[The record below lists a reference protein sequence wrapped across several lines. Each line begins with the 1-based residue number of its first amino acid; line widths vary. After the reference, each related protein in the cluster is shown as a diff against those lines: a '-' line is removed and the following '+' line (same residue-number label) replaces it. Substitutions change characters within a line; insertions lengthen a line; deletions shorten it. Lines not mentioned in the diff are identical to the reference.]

1 MVAFGT
7 PDLLDTCLAT
17 LGGQFP
23 VVVVDNSSQ
32 AEVLAVSS
40 RHGARYIDPGRNL
53 GFGGGVNVGLAHRQS
68 PRADVL
74 LLNPDAEITAGG
86 VSQLEQYLRSHPG
99 LACVG
104 PTQVNGSGGTE
115 DRVGW
120 PFPTPLGAWMEALG
134 LGRTRTRVDFVIGS
148 VLLVRAEALDEVGR
162 FDERFFL
169 YAEETDWQR
178 RASDLG
184 WGVAVCPE
192 VTAVHLG
199 AGTGGDPSV
208 REAHF
213 HASQERY
220 VRKYFGPRGWQGY
233 RAAVMTGAALRAL
246 VLPGQR
252 GRAAADRFHLYRV
265 GPCRVE
271 ARQ

>member
-1 MVAFGT
+1 MVAFGA
-7 PDLLDTCLAT
+7 PDLLEACLAT

-23 VVVVDNSSQ
+23 VVVVDNSSHS
-32 AEVLAVSS
+32 EVLAVSS

-53 GFGGGVNVGLAHRQS
+53 GFGGGVNVGLLHRQS
-68 PRADVL
+68 PGADVL

-86 VSQLEQYLRSHPG
+86 VSLLEEYLRTHPG

-104 PTQVNGSGGTE
+104 PRQVDGPGGVE

-120 PFPTPLGAWMEALG
+120 PFPTPLGAWMEAFG
-134 LGRTRTRVDFVIGS
+134 LGGLRTRVDFVIGS
-148 VLLVRAEALDEVGR
+148 VLLLRAEALEEIGL

-178 RASDLG
+178 RAFDLG
-184 WGVAVCPE
+184 WRVAVCTG
-192 VTAVHLG
+192 VTAVHIG
-199 AGTGGDPSV
+199 AGTGGDPLA

-213 HASQERY
+213 HASHERY
-220 VRKYFGPRGWQGY
+220 VRKHFGVRPWQIY

-271 ARQ
+271 ARL